1 MTEHEPCKNTLFADI
16 EPWDEAVNGSDLLND
31 VLAVLQTH
39 VIADVETLHAASLW
53 VCMTWLTD
61 YATVL
66 PLAMIT
72 APEKNCGKTTLLS
85 AMSKM
90 SFRPIQTSN
99 TTPAATFRLI
109 EASQPTLFID
119 EADTFLKYSEDMRGI
134 INSGHTRDSAYVLRT
149 VGNDFEP
156 KRFSTWCAKA
166 LCGIGNL
173 PETIE
178 SRSIILKMRRKMAG
192 EHAANLRHS
201 DPTAFDA
208 IKRKLARWSADN
220 AEKFSKLHPV
230 MEGLNNRDADNFEPL
245 MAIAML
251 AGGDWVS
258 HITKAAKQLTK
269 SDSDNRSIG
278 VELLDA
284 CRTAFETLKVDKISS
299 VNLIREICKDDEA
312 PFETYNR
319 GKPITPRQVSRW
331 LSQYRISPK
340 AVRFSYG
347 VAKGYDIKQF
357 AEAFAVYL
365 SDTADSSL
373 TELQT
378 NEINSFNVTADKPVT
393 LSDSESVTPK
403 AISTKASNSVTD
415 DEATLAK
422 SLGITIEEFNKYR
435 DLLE

>member
-1 MTEHEPCKNTLFADI
+1 MMTQHAPSTNNLFADV
-16 EPWDEAVNGSDLLND
+16 EPWDEAINGADVLND
-31 VLAVLQTH
+31 ILAVLQKH
-39 VIADVETLHAASLW
+39 VITDVETLHAATLW

-166 LCGIGNL
+166 LCGIGHL

-178 SRSIILKMRRKMAG
+178 SRSIILKMRRKMNG
-192 EHAANLRHS
+192 EQAANLRHS
-201 DPTAFDA
+201 DSAVFDA
-208 IKRKLARWSADN
+208 IKRKLIRWSTDN
-220 AEKFSKLHPV
+220 AEAFSKLHPV
-230 MEGLNNRDADNFEPL
+230 MEGLSNRDADNYEPL
-245 MAIAML
+245 LAIAML

-269 SDSDNRSIG
+269 SDGDNRSIG

-284 CRTAFETLKVDKISS
+284 CRTAFEALKVDKISS

-331 LSQYRISPK
+331 LSQYGIVPK
-340 AVRFSYG
+340 TVRFSYG
-347 VAKGYDIKQF
+347 TAKGYDIKQF
-357 AEAFAVYL
+357 TETFTAYL
-365 SDTADSSL
+365 FD
-373 TELQT
+373 ET
-378 NEINSFNVTADKPVT
+378 N
-393 LSDSESVTPK
+393 LSVTPSQPNEGNNFDVFTDETVTELVPNLVTNKVMSKK
-403 AISTKASNSVTD
+403 ACYLVTD
-415 DEATLAK
+415 NEGTEVA
-422 SLGITIEEFNKYR
+422 E
-435 DLLE
+435 